1 MVLMGISRALISDLR
16 SGELFFRL
24 HCGRC
29 CSFFFSFV
37 KNRRLVGQAGASWT
51 PLLLL
56 RSMFLFVFCSAKRI
70 HQMRSLLGRN
80 LLLYFRS
87 VLPSGYR
94 TTSIRR

>member
-37 KNRRLVGQAGASWT
+37 KNRRVVG
-51 PLLLL
+51 
-56 RSMFLFVFCSAKRI
+56 
-70 HQMRSLLGRN
+70 
-80 LLLYFRS
+80 
-87 VLPSGYR
+87 
-94 TTSIRR
+94 